1 MFTGIRGYFT
11 IPRLKKFVKS
21 KFRATLNV
29 LNTAP
34 LGVYAF
40 TIQVRIYQIRIYQVR
55 IYIVRILSYIISLT
69 RDRVFL
75 IQNETR
81 QRNTILVKIIQSNC
95 CLVLEFHAL

>member
-40 TIQVRIYQIRIYQVR
+40 TIQVRIYQIRIY
-55 IYIVRILSYIISLT
+55 IVRILSYIISLT
-69 RDRVFL
+69 RDRVVL

>member
-21 KFRATLNV
+21 KFRAALNV
-29 LNTAP
+29 LTTTP

-40 TIQVRIYQIRIYQVR
+40 VIQVRIYQIRIYQIRIYQVR

-69 RDRVFL
+69 RDRVVL
-75 IQNETR
+75 I
-81 QRNTILVKIIQSNC
+81 
-95 CLVLEFHAL
+95 

>member
-40 TIQVRIYQIRIYQVR
+40 TIQVRIYQIRIY
-55 IYIVRILSYIISLT
+55 IVRILSYIISLT
-69 RDRVFL
+69 RDRVVL
-75 IQNETR
+75 I
-81 QRNTILVKIIQSNC
+81 
-95 CLVLEFHAL
+95 